1 MREVLAF
8 AGMIVLILFALMFV
22 ATFIGIVDEIC
33 FKEGGTDGDDDQFR
47 MGKDPE
53 AQEKRR

>member
-8 AGMIVLILFALMFV
+8 SGTIVLILFALMFV

-33 FKEGGTDGDDDQFR
+33 FKEGEHDHDDEFR
-47 MGKDPE
+47 SWKDSE
-53 AQEKRR
+53 AEEEKRA